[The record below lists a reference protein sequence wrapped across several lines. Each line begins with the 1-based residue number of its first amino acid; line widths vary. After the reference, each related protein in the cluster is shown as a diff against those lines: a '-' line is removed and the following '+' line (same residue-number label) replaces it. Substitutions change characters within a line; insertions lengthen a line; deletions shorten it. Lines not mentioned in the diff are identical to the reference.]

1 MTDERDQLREWL
13 VHYREKIAEKCTGL
27 SGEQLAQMSVP
38 PSALSLLGLVR
49 HLTEMERGFLRI
61 AVGGATLPPLYC
73 TAEDPDADFEG
84 VDGAGADLV
93 LATWREECR
102 LADEAIAAA
111 PSLDAGA
118 RRSLRWCLVKVATE
132 YARHTGHADLLRER
146 IDGVVGD

>member
-1 MTDERDQLREWL
+1 MTDDRDQLRDWL
-13 VHYREKIAEKCTGL
+13 VLYRGKIAEKCAGL
-27 SGEQLAQMSVP
+27 SGEQLARMSVP
-38 PSALSLLGLVR
+38 PSGLSLLGLVR
-49 HLTEMERGFLRI
+49 HLTEMERAWLRN
-61 AVGGATLPPLYC
+61 AVDGAGLPPVYC
-73 TAEDPDADFEG
+73 TDEEPDADFGG
-84 VDGAGADLV
+84 VDAADADQV

-118 RRSLRWCLVKVATE
+118 RPPLRWCLVKVATE